1 MPLAVRLNWQGLWEV
16 TPWALCAL
24 CAVLSEGKPSSL
36 PLTARSAVSVYCLA
50 QSPVSRTPWRIHEPQ
65 TMKCLIWRERR
76 STGVTRVHLAAVTL
90 GLFPAFAHVFQLPV
104 PTLGFLDGSIILP
117 SPATPSR
124 TKVYTHTNTH
134 TILWLA
140 FHFPRVLFP
149 NRRQKKSDFPVPRNM
164 CSLKR

>member
-1 MPLAVRLNWQGLWEV
+1 MRKGGKSSSKPFGGRLRAHLRGWSPV
-16 TPWALCAL
+16 TPHI
-24 CAVLSEGKPSSL
+24 
-36 PLTARSAVSVYCLA
+36 RSH
-50 QSPVSRTPWRIHEPQ
+50 T
-65 TMKCLIWRERR
+65 
-76 STGVTRVHLAAVTL
+76 AVTPL
-90 GLFPAFAHVFQLPV
+90 QQENEVRQVCAGQATLHDLFPQEPRWVPCCPGLFPAFAHVFQLPV

-149 NRRQKKSDFPVPRNM
+149 NRRQEKSDLPVPGNM